1 MTMIGELGRSI
12 GTAAPIVA
20 IPGIADRARAEA
32 ERRTVGRRGAPGLVS
47 ATYRCAGCGTLRVL
61 ASAAWPGVCEA
72 CGARMEVLA
81 G

>member
-1 MTMIGELGRSI
+1 MTMIGELGRTI

-32 ERRTVGRRGAPGLVS
+32 ERRTVGRRGAPGLVPP
-47 ATYRCAGCGTLRVL
+47 TYRCAGCGTLRVL
-61 ASAAWPGVCEA
+61 ASAAWPSACEA
-72 CGARMEVLA
+72 CGARMEVLP